1 MSSNLD
7 RARSY
12 EEKVGKQIPDGQKCV
27 FHLTPEVGWMND
39 PNGFSLYR
47 GEYHLFYQYHPYSSV
62 WGPCIGAIRKPGIL
76 SNGSSCPVPWLLI
89 PNMTVRAVSREVRW
103 SMRGNIF

>member
-1 MSSNLD
+1 MAQIREIGYGKEESDIRSGGMSSNLD

-12 EEKVGKQIPDGQKCV
+12 EEKVGKQIPEGQKCV

-47 GEYHLFYQYHPYSSV
+47 ENVSVLPISSLQLRVRAHALGPSENPGFYQM
-62 WGPCIGAIRKPGIL
+62 GATALCPG
-76 SNGSSCPVPWLLI
+76 S
-89 PNMTVRAVSREVRW
+89 
-103 SMRGNIF
+103 

>member
-12 EEKVGKQIPDGQKCV
+12 EEKVGKQIPEGQKCV

-39 PNGFSLYR
+39 PNGFPFI
-47 GEYHLFYQYHPYSSV
+47 GENTICSTNIILTAPCG
-62 WGPCIGAIRKPGIL
+62 GPCIGAIRKPGIL
-76 SNGSSCPVPWLLI
+76 SNGSNCPVPWLLI
-89 PNMTVRAVSREVRW
+89 PNMTVRAVSREVQW
-103 SMRGNIF
+103 SMRENIF

>member
-12 EEKVGKQIPDGQKCV
+12 EGKVGKQIPDGQKCV

-47 GEYHLFYQYHPYSSV
+47 GEYHLFYLTAPC
-62 WGPCIGAIRKPGIL
+62 GAPCIGAIRKPGIL

-89 PNMTVRAVSREVRW
+89 PNMTVRAVSREVQW
-103 SMRGNIF
+103 SMRENIF